1 MNIKQMPKRLKY
13 LTAFV
18 VVFMSM
24 FATLNAQ
31 QLNFDFKNTSLKEVL
46 KKVTEQSGY
55 DFVYSDALKAINS
68 KVSVSSKNEK
78 AELFFARFFPTIGV
92 SYKIQGKQ
100 VVISPKEVAN
110 RDEAALTTTV
120 KPNQNTDGKIKIKG
134 KITDQNGLSLPGVS
148 IQNLTGK
155 TGAYSDMDGNYTLD
169 VKPGDRLLLTYIG
182 FKSREQQIVP
192 SISAQNGVLNIVLE
206 EDAIALESVAIIG
219 YGNTQK
225 IKDITG
231 SIAHM
236 GKKELATAPMGST
249 VQSMLQ
255 GRAAGVNVQIQS
267 ASPTS
272 PISVIIRGQSS
283 LNGDNQPLWVIDGI
297 PEYNSGVSGSIS
309 NVLYSLNLADVE
321 SIDIL
326 KDASSTAIYGS
337 RAANGV
343 IVVTTK
349 GGKEGMK
356 PILELSTRW
365 GYQQMNFNGY
375 DYFTGADYLK
385 FTKAATRKELYNRG
399 TFDYFTRLYLSE
411 TEFWKQNTS
420 EVDIR
425 KIVELPNAYYNSDTY
440 WMGEM
445 TQNPWQQQYDLTLKG
460 GTKEVSYLAAMYY
473 SGMQGV
479 VKTGFSKNVGGRIRL
494 EAKINKDLKFRVN
507 ANGSTRN
514 ASDKDYMLDV
524 LKKVRPDIPVYNA
537 DGSLFTRDAYTENP
551 YTTLKNTGYGTG
563 ENITASAELEWTIL
577 KGLIF
582 TSRGSVNYSNS
593 ESLTYKRRGSTFN
606 YDGTRTWNRT
616 KSDTKIFDN
625 TLVYANT
632 FGKHDVSASVT
643 ASVERFQSLFYSM
656 SASNFPDDD
665 VLNSF
670 KNAATKGTL
679 DEVYQMS
686 SMASQIARAQYKY
699 NDRYLATFTIRHDG
713 SSKFGPDKR
722 WGWFPSG
729 GLGWIISNE
738 DFMKNGWLGRNLTHM
753 KLRAS
758 YGKSGSQNL
767 QNYQWMTMV
776 GSVNYMEQ
784 PGIYPS
790 NIGNLGLQWEETLMT
805 DIALEMEFWQS
816 RIRTTLGYYNKKSD
830 NLIYSQTLAPS
841 SAFSSM
847 MANIASTDAN
857 GFEFSFDVDVL
868 KNAKWQLTLNANGS
882 SNSSK
887 VLKFNNTMKE
897 LTSTNYYTKII
908 VGEPIGQWFGLPT
921 YKRLFGTSEE
931 AAALKTRT
939 STGGITMFRNNM
951 ESAGDIYYRDTDG
964 NGTINNDDRIFLG
977 TALPK
982 LFGGFGLQLYIGN
995 SFNIGATFTYAY
1007 GNKRLWYMAMSDVG
1021 YTGNYNQSN
1030 KIAGMSA
1037 ILKSPYEKTT
1047 LPSATPYG
1055 DGGNGTFSDYWLYD
1069 ASFIRLNALNMSY
1082 RLDKN
1087 YFRNTLI
1094 DNIEITFQATNLF
1107 TLTKYPGFDPQGN
1120 FSTST
1125 GMASTSVGVDYSYY
1139 PDAKT
1144 FNLGFKFTFK

>member
-1 MNIKQMPKRLKY
+1 MNVKQILMRLRY
-13 LTAFV
+13 IASFAI
-18 VVFMSM
+18 VFLSM
-24 FATLNAQ
+24 VATLYAQ
-31 QLNFDFKNTSLKEVL
+31 SLNFDFKDTQLKVVL
-46 KKVTEQSGY
+46 KKVTEQTGY
-55 DFVYSDALKAINS
+55 DFVYSDALKAIDQ
-68 KVSVSSKNEK
+68 KVNAASKNETP
-78 AELFFARFFPTIGV
+78 EQFFSRFFPTINV
-92 SYKIQGKQ
+92 TYKIQGKQ
-100 VVISPKEVAN
+100 VVLSPKEGASKEAVAP
-110 RDEAALTTTV
+110 TGS
-120 KPNQNTDGKIKIKG
+120 NQSSQGQEKFQIKG
-134 KITDQNGLSLPGVS
+134 KVTETTGLPLPGVS
-148 IQNLTGK
+148 IQNLSDK
-155 TGAYSDMDGNYTLD
+155 TGAYSDYEGNYTLN
-169 VKPGDRLLLTYIG
+169 VRPGDRILFSYIG
-182 FKSREQQIVP
+182 FKKREQLV
-192 SISAQNGVLNIVLE
+192 SGMFNARNNVLNISLE
-206 EDAIALESVAIIG
+206 EDAIALESVAVIG

-225 IKDITG
+225 IKDVTG

-236 GKKELATAPMGST
+236 GKKELETAPMGST
-249 VQSMLQ
+249 VQTMLQ

-272 PISVIIRGQSS
+272 PVSVIIRGQSS
-283 LNGDNQPLWVIDGI
+283 LSGDNQPLWVIDGI
-297 PEYNSGVSGSIS
+297 PEYNAGVSGSVS
-309 NVLYSLNLADVE
+309 NVLYSLNLNDVE

-349 GGKEGMK
+349 SGKEGMK
-356 PILELSTRW
+356 PTLELSTRW
-365 GYQQMNFNGY
+365 GYQVMNFNGY
-375 DYFTGADYLK
+375 DYFKGAEYLN
-385 FTKAATRKELYNRG
+385 FTKKATRHELYNRG

-411 TEFWKQNTS
+411 AEFWKLNTS
-420 EVDIR
+420 EVDVR
-425 KIVELPNAYYNSDTY
+425 KIVELPGAYYDSDTY

-445 TQNPWQQQYDLTLKG
+445 TRNPLQQQYDLTLKG
-460 GTKEVSYLAAMYY
+460 GTKEVSYLAGLNYT
-473 SGMQGV
+473 GMQGV
-479 VKTGFSKNVGGRIRL
+479 VKTGFSKNYGGKIRL
-494 EAKINKDLKFRVN
+494 EARINKDLKLRLN
-507 ANGSTRN
+507 ANGSTRS

-582 TSRGSVNYSNS
+582 TTRGSVNYSNT

-606 YDGTRTWNRT
+606 YDGSRTWSRT

-632 FGKHDVSASVT
+632 LGKHDISASLT
-643 ASVERFQSLFYSM
+643 ASVERFQTLKYGM
-656 SASNFPDDD
+656 AASNFPDDD

-670 KNAATKGTL
+670 SNAATKGNLT
-679 DEVYQMS
+679 ESYEMS
-686 SMASQIARAQYKY
+686 SMVSQIARAQYKY
-699 NDRYLATFTIRHDG
+699 DDRYLATFTIRHDG
-713 SSKFGPDKR
+713 SSKFGPDRR

-738 DFMKNGWLGRNLTHM
+738 DFMKSGWLGDYLTHM

-767 QNYQWMTMV
+767 YNYQWMTMV

-790 NIGNLGLQWEETLMT
+790 NIGNLALQWEETLMT

-816 RIRTTLGYYNKKSD
+816 RIRTTFGYYNKKSE
-830 NLIYSQTLAPS
+830 NLIYNQTLAPS

-847 MANIASTDAN
+847 YANIASTAAN
-857 GFEFSFDVDVL
+857 GYEFSVDVDVL
-868 KNAKWQLTLNANGS
+868 KSAKWQLTLNANGS
-882 SNSSK
+882 SNKSK

-939 STGGITMFRNNM
+939 STGGITMYRNNL
-951 ESAGDIYYRDTDG
+951 ERAGDIYYKDTDG

-995 SFNIGATFTYAY
+995 SFNVGATFTYAY

-1037 ILKSPYEKTT
+1037 ILKSPFEKTT
-1047 LPSATPYG
+1047 LPNATPYG

-1082 RLDKN
+1082 RLDKH

-1094 DNIEITFQATNLF
+1094 DNIEITFQASNLF

>member
-1 MNIKQMPKRLKY
+1 MKLKQTLNHFRY
-13 LTAFV
+13 LLV
-18 VVFMSM
+18 IMSVLFCTTTM
-24 FATLNAQ
+24 FAQ
-31 QLNFDFKNTSLKEVL
+31 KLNFELKNTPLKSIL
-46 KKVTEQSGY
+46 KTITQQSGY
-55 DFVYSDALKAINS
+55 DFVYSDLLKLVEKPFSVKAS
-68 KVSVSSKNEK
+68 GEDPVS
-78 AELFFARFFPTIGV
+78 FFGHFFPSIGIT
-92 SYKIQGKQ
+92 YKIHEKQ
-100 VVISPKEVAN
+100 VVLSPRKAPAES
-110 RDEAALTTTV
+110 DTTV
-120 KPNQNTDGKIKIKG
+120 KKLSTTNQISHTQNNQIKG
-134 KITDQNGLSLPGVS
+134 KITDQDGLPLSGVS
-148 IQNLTGK
+148 ILNLNTKKGV
-155 TGAYSDMDGNYTLD
+155 YSGFDGSYTLE
-169 VKPGDRLLLTYIG
+169 VKPSDKILFSFIG
-182 FKSREQQIVP
+182 FKNREYVVP
-192 SISAQNGVLNIVLE
+192 QKLSSNFDIRME
-206 EDAIALESVAIIG
+206 EDAVALESVAIIG

-225 IKDITG
+225 IKDVTG

-236 GKKELATAPMGST
+236 GKKELETAPMGST
-249 VQSMLQ
+249 VQTMLQ

-272 PISVIIRGQSS
+272 PVSVIIRGQSS
-283 LNGDNQPLWVIDGI
+283 LSGDNQPLWVIDGI
-297 PEYNSGVSGSIS
+297 PEYNAGVSGSVS
-309 NVLYSLNLADVE
+309 NVLYSLNLNDVE

-349 GGKEGMK
+349 SGKEGMK
-356 PILELSTRW
+356 PTLELSSRW
-365 GYQQMNFNGY
+365 GYQVMNFNGY
-375 DYFTGADYLK
+375 DYFKGEEYLN
-385 FTKAATRKELYNRG
+385 FTKKATRHELYNRG

-411 TEFWKQNTS
+411 AEFWKLNTS
-420 EVDIR
+420 EIDVR
-425 KIVELPNAYYNSDTY
+425 RIVELPGAYYDSDTY

-445 TQNPWQQQYDLTLKG
+445 TRNPLQQQYDLTLKG
-460 GTKEVSYLAAMYY
+460 GTKEVSYLAGLNYT
-473 SGMQGV
+473 GMQGV
-479 VKTGFSKNVGGRIRL
+479 VKTGFSKNYGGKIRL
-494 EAKINKDLKFRVN
+494 EARINKDIKLRLN
-507 ANGSTRN
+507 ANGSTRS

-563 ENITASAELEWTIL
+563 ENITASAELEWTII

-582 TSRGSVNYSNS
+582 TTRGSVNYSNT

-606 YDGTRTWNRT
+606 YDGSRNWSRT

-632 FGKHDVSASVT
+632 LGKHDISASLT
-643 ASVERFQSLFYSM
+643 ASIERFQSLRYGM
-656 SASNFPDDD
+656 AASNFPDDD

-670 KNAATKGTL
+670 SNAATKGTL
-679 DEVYQMS
+679 TEAYEMS
-686 SMASQIARAQYKY
+686 SMVSQIARAQYKY
-699 NDRYLATFTIRHDG
+699 NDKYLATFTIRHDG
-713 SSKFGPDKR
+713 SSKFGPDRR

-738 DFMKNGWLGRNLTHM
+738 EFMKSGWLGDNLTHM

-776 GSVNYMEQ
+776 GSVNYMQQ

-790 NIGNLGLQWEETLMT
+790 NIGNLALQWEETIMT
-805 DIALEMEFWQS
+805 DVALEMEFWKS
-816 RIRTTLGYYNKKSD
+816 RIRTTLGYYNKNSE
-830 NLIYSQTLAPS
+830 NLIYSQSLAPS

-847 MANIASTDAN
+847 TANIASTTAS
-857 GFEFSFDVDVL
+857 GFEFSVDVDVI
-868 KNAKWQLTLNANGS
+868 KNSNWQLTLNANGS
-882 SNSSK
+882 SNNSK
-887 VLKFNNTMKE
+887 VLKFNNTMTE
-897 LTSTNYYTKII
+897 LAGLYYYTKIV
-908 VGEPIGQWFGLPT
+908 VGEPIGQWFGFPT

-939 STGGITMFRNNM
+939 ATGGITMYRNNM
-951 ESAGDIYYRDTDG
+951 ERSGDIYYKDTDG
-964 NGTINNDDRIFLG
+964 NGTINNDDKIFLG

-982 LFGGFGLQLYIGN
+982 LFGGFGLQLYVGN

-1037 ILKSPYEKTT
+1037 ILRSPFEQTT
-1047 LPSATPYG
+1047 LPNATPYG
-1055 DGGNGTFSDYWLYD
+1055 DGGNGTFSDYWLFD
-1069 ASFIRLNALNMSY
+1069 ASYIRLNALNMSY

-1094 DNIEITFQATNLF
+1094 DNIELTLQATNLF
-1107 TLTKYPGFDPQGN
+1107 TLTRYPGFDPQGN

-1125 GMASTSVGVDYSYY
+1125 GMASTTVGVDYSYY

-1144 FNLGFKFTFK
+1144 FNLGIKFTFK

>member
-1 MNIKQMPKRLKY
+1 MNVKQILMRLRY
-13 LTAFV
+13 IASFA
-18 VVFMSM
+18 VVFLSM
-24 FATLNAQ
+24 VATLHAQ
-31 QLNFDFKNTSLKEVL
+31 SLNFDFKDTQLKVVL
-46 KKVTEQSGY
+46 KKVTEQTGY
-55 DFVYSDALKAINS
+55 DFVYSDALKAIDQ
-68 KVSVSSKNEK
+68 KVNAASKNETP
-78 AELFFARFFPTIGV
+78 EQFFTRFFPTINV
-92 SYKIQGKQ
+92 TYKIQGKQ
-100 VVISPKEVAN
+100 VVLSPKEGASKEAVAP
-110 RDEAALTTTV
+110 TGS
-120 KPNQNTDGKIKIKG
+120 NQSNQGQEKFQIKG
-134 KITDQNGLSLPGVS
+134 KVTETTGLPLPGVS
-148 IQNLTGK
+148 IQNLNDK
-155 TGAYSDMDGNYTLD
+155 TGAYSDYEGNYTLN
-169 VKPGDRLLLTYIG
+169 VRPGDRILFSYIG
-182 FKSREQQIVP
+182 FKKREQV
-192 SISAQNGVLNIVLE
+192 ISGMFSARNNVMNISLD
-206 EDAIALESVAIIG
+206 EDAIALESVAVIG

-225 IKDITG
+225 IKDVTG

-236 GKKELATAPMGST
+236 GKKELETAPMGST
-249 VQSMLQ
+249 VQTMLQ

-272 PISVIIRGQSS
+272 PVSVIIRGQSS
-283 LNGDNQPLWVIDGI
+283 LSGDNQPLWVIDGI
-297 PEYNSGVSGSIS
+297 PEYNAGVSGSVS
-309 NVLYSLNLADVE
+309 NVLYSLNLNDVE

-343 IVVTTK
+343 IVVTTRS
-349 GGKEGMK
+349 GKEGMK
-356 PILELSTRW
+356 PTLELATRW
-365 GYQQMNFNGY
+365 GYQLMNFNGY
-375 DYFTGADYLK
+375 DYFKGAEYLN
-385 FTKAATRKELYNRG
+385 FTKKATRHELYNRG

-411 TEFWKQNTS
+411 AEFWKLNTS
-420 EVDIR
+420 EVDVR
-425 KIVELPNAYYNSDTY
+425 KIVELPGAYYDSDTY

-445 TQNPWQQQYDLTLKG
+445 TRNPLQQQYDLTLKG
-460 GTKEVSYLAAMYY
+460 GTKEVSYLAGINYT
-473 SGMQGV
+473 GMQGV
-479 VKTGFSKNVGGRIRL
+479 VKTGYSKNYGGKIRL
-494 EAKINKDLKFRVN
+494 EARINKDLKMRLN
-507 ANGSTRN
+507 ANGSTRS

-582 TSRGSVNYSNS
+582 TTRGSVNYSNT
-593 ESLTYKRRGSTFN
+593 ESLSYKRRGSTFN
-606 YDGTRTWNRT
+606 YDGSRSWSRT

-632 FGKHDVSASVT
+632 LGKHDISASLT
-643 ASVERFQSLFYSM
+643 ASIERFQSLVYGM
-656 SASNFPDDD
+656 AASNFPDDD

-670 KNAATKGTL
+670 ANAATKGNL
-679 DEVYQMS
+679 SESYQMS
-686 SMASQIARAQYKY
+686 SMVSQIARAQYKY
-699 NDRYLATFTIRHDG
+699 DDKYLATFTIRHDG
-713 SSKFGPDKR
+713 SSKFGPDRR

-738 DFMKNGWLGRNLTHM
+738 DFMKSGWLGDYLTHM

-767 QNYQWMTMV
+767 SNYQWMTMV

-790 NIGNLGLQWEETLMT
+790 NIGNLAPQWEETLMT
-805 DIALEMEFWQS
+805 DVALEMEFWKS
-816 RIRTTLGYYNKKSD
+816 RIRATFGYYNKKSE
-830 NLIYSQTLAPS
+830 NLLYSQTLAPS

-847 MANIASTDAN
+847 MANIASTEAN
-857 GFEFSFDVDVL
+857 GIEFSVDVDVL
-868 KNAKWQLTLNANGS
+868 KSAKWQLTLNANGS

-897 LTSTNYYTKII
+897 LTSTNIYTKII

-939 STGGITMFRNNM
+939 STGGITMYRNNL
-951 ESAGDIYYRDTDG
+951 ERAGDIYYKDTDG

-995 SFNIGATFTYAY
+995 SFNVGATFTYAY

-1037 ILKSPYEKTT
+1037 ILKSPFEKTT
-1047 LPSATPYG
+1047 LPNATPYG

-1082 RLDKN
+1082 RLDKH

-1094 DNIEITFQATNLF
+1094 DNIEITFQASNLF

>member
-1 MNIKQMPKRLKY
+1 MNVKQILMRLRY
-13 LTAFV
+13 IASFAI
-18 VVFMSM
+18 VFLSM
-24 FATLNAQ
+24 VATLYAQ
-31 QLNFDFKNTSLKEVL
+31 SLNFDFKDTQLKVVL
-46 KKVTEQSGY
+46 KKVTEQTGY
-55 DFVYSDALKAINS
+55 DFVYSDALKVIDQ
-68 KVSVSSKNEK
+68 KVNAASKNETP
-78 AELFFARFFPTIGV
+78 EQFFSRYFPTINV
-92 SYKIQGKQ
+92 TYKIQGKQ
-100 VVISPKEVAN
+100 VVLSPKEGASKEAVAP
-110 RDEAALTTTV
+110 TGS
-120 KPNQNTDGKIKIKG
+120 NQSNQGQEKFQIKG
-134 KITDQNGLSLPGVS
+134 KVTETSGLPLPGVS
-148 IQNLTGK
+148 IQNLTDK
-155 TGAYSDMDGNYTLD
+155 TGAYSDYEGNYTLN
-169 VKPGDRLLLTYIG
+169 VRPGDRILFSYIG
-182 FKSREQQIVP
+182 FKKREQLV
-192 SISAQNGVLNIVLE
+192 SGMFNARNNVLNISLD
-206 EDAIALESVAIIG
+206 EDAIALESVAVIG

-225 IKDITG
+225 IKDVTG

-236 GKKELATAPMGST
+236 GKKELETAPMGST

-283 LNGDNQPLWVIDGI
+283 LSGDNQPLWVIDGI

-309 NVLYSLNLADVE
+309 NVLYSLNLNDVE

-349 GGKEGMK
+349 SGKEGMK
-356 PILELSTRW
+356 PTLELSSRW
-365 GYQQMNFNGY
+365 GYQVMNFNGY
-375 DYFTGADYLK
+375 DYFKGADYLN
-385 FTKAATRKELYNRG
+385 FTKKATRHELYNRG

-411 TEFWKQNTS
+411 AEFWKLNTS

-425 KIVELPNAYYNSDTY
+425 KIVELPGAYYDSDTY

-445 TQNPWQQQYDLTLKG
+445 TRNPLQQQYDLTLKG
-460 GTKEVSYLAAMYY
+460 GTKEVSYLAGLNYT
-473 SGMQGV
+473 GMQGV
-479 VKTGFSKNVGGRIRL
+479 VKTGFSKNYGGKIRL
-494 EAKINKDLKFRVN
+494 EARINKDLKMRLN
-507 ANGSTRN
+507 ANGSTRS

-582 TSRGSVNYSNS
+582 TTRGSVNYSNT
-593 ESLTYKRRGSTFN
+593 ESLSYKRRGSTFN
-606 YDGTRTWNRT
+606 YDGSRSWSRT

-632 FGKHDVSASVT
+632 FGKHDISASLT
-643 ASVERFQSLFYSM
+643 ASVERFQTLKYGM
-656 SASNFPDDD
+656 AASNFPDDD

-670 KNAATKGTL
+670 SNAATKGSLT
-679 DEVYQMS
+679 EAYEMS
-686 SMASQIARAQYKY
+686 SMVSQIARAQYKY
-699 NDRYLATFTIRHDG
+699 DDRYLATFTIRHDG
-713 SSKFGPDKR
+713 SSKFGPDRR

-738 DFMKNGWLGRNLTHM
+738 DFMKSGWLGDYLTHM

-790 NIGNLGLQWEETLMT
+790 NIGNLALQWEETLMT

-830 NLIYSQTLAPS
+830 NLLYSQTLAPS

-857 GFEFSFDVDVL
+857 GIEFSVDVDVL
-868 KNAKWQLTLNANGS
+868 KSAKWQLTLNANGS
-882 SNSSK
+882 SNRSK
-887 VLKFNNTMKE
+887 VLRFNNTMTE

-931 AAALKTRT
+931 AVALKTRT
-939 STGGITMFRNNM
+939 STGGITMYRNNL
-951 ESAGDIYYRDTDG
+951 ERAGDIYYRDTDG

-1007 GNKRLWYMAMSDVG
+1007 GNKRLWDIARTDVG

-1037 ILKSPYEKTT
+1037 ILKSPFEKTT
-1047 LPSATPYG
+1047 LPNATPYG

-1082 RLDKN
+1082 RLDKH

-1094 DNIEITFQATNLF
+1094 DNIEITFQASNLF

>member
-1 MNIKQMPKRLKY
+1 MNVKQILMRLRY
-13 LTAFV
+13 IASFA
-18 VVFMSM
+18 VVFLSM
-24 FATLNAQ
+24 VATLHAQ
-31 QLNFDFKNTSLKEVL
+31 SLNFDFKDTQLKVVL
-46 KKVTEQSGY
+46 KKVTEQTGY
-55 DFVYSDALKAINS
+55 DFVYSDALKAIDQ
-68 KVSVSSKNEK
+68 KVNAASKNETP
-78 AELFFARFFPTIGV
+78 EQFFTRFFPTINV
-92 SYKIQGKQ
+92 TYKIQGKQ
-100 VVISPKEVAN
+100 VVLSPKEGASKEAVAP
-110 RDEAALTTTV
+110 TGS
-120 KPNQNTDGKIKIKG
+120 NQSNQGQEKFQIKG
-134 KITDQNGLSLPGVS
+134 KVTETTGLPLPGVS
-148 IQNLTGK
+148 IQNLNDK
-155 TGAYSDMDGNYTLD
+155 TGAYSDYEGNYTLN
-169 VKPGDRLLLTYIG
+169 VRPGDRILFSYIG
-182 FKSREQQIVP
+182 FKKREQV
-192 SISAQNGVLNIVLE
+192 ISGMFSARNNVMNISLD
-206 EDAIALESVAIIG
+206 EDAIALESVAVIG

-225 IKDITG
+225 IKDVTG

-236 GKKELATAPMGST
+236 GKKELETAPMGST
-249 VQSMLQ
+249 VQTMLQ

-272 PISVIIRGQSS
+272 PVSVIIRGQSS
-283 LNGDNQPLWVIDGI
+283 LSGDNQPLWVIDGI
-297 PEYNSGVSGSIS
+297 PEYNAGVSGSVS
-309 NVLYSLNLADVE
+309 NVLYSLNLNDVE

-349 GGKEGMK
+349 SGKEGMK
-356 PILELSTRW
+356 PTLELSTRW
-365 GYQQMNFNGY
+365 GYQLMNFNGY
-375 DYFTGADYLK
+375 DYFKGAEYLN
-385 FTKAATRKELYNRG
+385 FTKKATRHELYNRG

-411 TEFWKQNTS
+411 AEFWKLNTS
-420 EVDIR
+420 EVDVR
-425 KIVELPNAYYNSDTY
+425 KIVELPGAYYDSDTY

-445 TQNPWQQQYDLTLKG
+445 TRNPLQQQYDLTLKG
-460 GTKEVSYLAAMYY
+460 GTKEVSYLAGINYT
-473 SGMQGV
+473 GMQGV
-479 VKTGFSKNVGGRIRL
+479 VKTGYSKNYGGKIRL
-494 EAKINKDLKFRVN
+494 EARINKDLKMRLN
-507 ANGSTRN
+507 ANGSTRS

-582 TSRGSVNYSNS
+582 TTRGSVNYSNT
-593 ESLTYKRRGSTFN
+593 ESLSYKRRGSTFN
-606 YDGTRTWNRT
+606 YDGSRSWSRT

-632 FGKHDVSASVT
+632 LGKHDISASLT
-643 ASVERFQSLFYSM
+643 ASVERFQTLRYAM
-656 SASNFPDDD
+656 AASNFPDDD

-670 KNAATKGTL
+670 SNAATKGNLT
-679 DEVYQMS
+679 EAYEMS
-686 SMASQIARAQYKY
+686 SMVSQIARAQYKY
-699 NDRYLATFTIRHDG
+699 DDKYLATFTIRHDG
-713 SSKFGPDKR
+713 SSKFGPDRR

-738 DFMKNGWLGRNLTHM
+738 DFMKSGWLGDYLTHM

-767 QNYQWMTMV
+767 SNYQWMTMV

-790 NIGNLGLQWEETLMT
+790 NIGNLALQWEETLMT
-805 DIALEMEFWQS
+805 DVALEMEFWKS
-816 RIRTTLGYYNKKSD
+816 RIRATFGYYNKKSE
-830 NLIYSQTLAPS
+830 NLLYSQTLAPS

-847 MANIASTDAN
+847 MANIASTEAN
-857 GFEFSFDVDVL
+857 GIEFSVDVDVL
-868 KNAKWQLTLNANGS
+868 KSAKWQLTLNANGS

-897 LTSTNYYTKII
+897 LTSTNIYTKII

-939 STGGITMFRNNM
+939 STGGITMYRNNL
-951 ESAGDIYYRDTDG
+951 ERAGDIYYKDTDG

-995 SFNIGATFTYAY
+995 SFNVGATFTYAY

-1037 ILKSPYEKTT
+1037 ILKSPFEKTT
-1047 LPSATPYG
+1047 LPNATPYG

-1082 RLDKN
+1082 RLDKH

-1094 DNIEITFQATNLF
+1094 DNIEITFQASNLF

>member
-1 MNIKQMPKRLKY
+1 MNVKQILMRLRY
-13 LTAFV
+13 IASFAI
-18 VVFMSM
+18 VFLSM
-24 FATLNAQ
+24 VATLYAQ
-31 QLNFDFKNTSLKEVL
+31 SLNFDFKDTQLKVVL
-46 KKVTEQSGY
+46 KKVTEQTGY
-55 DFVYSDALKAINS
+55 DFVYSDALKAIDR
-68 KVSVSSKNEK
+68 KVNAASKNETP
-78 AELFFARFFPTIGV
+78 EQFFSRFFPTIDV
-92 SYKIQGKQ
+92 TYKIQGKQ
-100 VVISPKEVAN
+100 VVLSPKEVASK
-110 RDEAALTTTV
+110 EAVAPTGS
-120 KPNQNTDGKIKIKG
+120 NQSGQGQEKFQIKG
-134 KITDQNGLSLPGVS
+134 KVTETTGLPLPGVS
-148 IQNLTGK
+148 IQNLNDK
-155 TGAYSDMDGNYTLD
+155 TGAYSDYEGNYTLN
-169 VKPGDRLLLTYIG
+169 VRPGDRILFSYIG
-182 FKSREQQIVP
+182 FKKREQV
-192 SISAQNGVLNIVLE
+192 ISGLFNARNNVLNISLD
-206 EDAIALESVAIIG
+206 EDAIALESVAVIG

-225 IKDITG
+225 IKDVTG

-236 GKKELATAPMGST
+236 GKKELETAPMGST

-272 PISVIIRGQSS
+272 PVSVIIRGQSS
-283 LNGDNQPLWVIDGI
+283 LSGNNQPLWVIDGI
-297 PEYNSGVSGSIS
+297 PEYNAGVSGSIS
-309 NVLYSLNLADVE
+309 NVLYSLNLNDVE

-349 GGKEGMK
+349 SGKEGMK
-356 PILELSTRW
+356 PTLELSTRW
-365 GYQQMNFNGY
+365 GYQLMNFNGY
-375 DYFTGADYLK
+375 DYFKGPEYLN
-385 FTKAATRKELYNRG
+385 FTKKATRHELYNRG

-411 TEFWKQNTS
+411 AEFWKLNTS
-420 EVDIR
+420 ELDVR
-425 KIVELPNAYYNSDTY
+425 KIVELPGAYYDSDTY

-445 TQNPWQQQYDLTLKG
+445 TQNPLQQQYDLTLKG
-460 GTKEVSYLAAMYY
+460 GTKEVSYLAGLNYT
-473 SGMQGV
+473 GMQGV
-479 VKTGFSKNVGGRIRL
+479 VKTGFSKNYGGKIRL
-494 EAKINKDLKFRVN
+494 EARINKDLKMRLY

-514 ASDKDYMLDV
+514 ASDKDYMLTV

-582 TSRGSVNYSNS
+582 TSRGSVNYSNT
-593 ESLTYKRRGSTFN
+593 ETLTYKRRGSTFN
-606 YDGTRTWNRT
+606 YDGSRSWSRS

-632 FGKHDVSASVT
+632 HGKHDISASVT
-643 ASVERFQSLFYSM
+643 ASIERFQSLVYGM
-656 SASNFPDDD
+656 AASNFPDDD

-670 KNAATKGTL
+670 ANAATKGNLT
-679 DEVYQMS
+679 ENYQMS
-686 SMASQIARAQYKY
+686 SMVSQIARAQYKY
-699 NDRYLATFTIRHDG
+699 DDKYLATFTIRHDG

-738 DFMKNGWLGRNLTHM
+738 EFMKSGWLGDNLTHM

-767 QNYQWMTMV
+767 SNYQWMTMV

-790 NIGNLGLQWEETLMT
+790 NIGNLALQWEETLMT
-805 DIALEMEFWQS
+805 DIALELEFWQS
-816 RIRTTLGYYNKKSD
+816 RIRTTLGYYSKKSE
-830 NLIYSQTLAPS
+830 NLIYSQSLAPS

-847 MANIASTDAN
+847 SANIASTAAN
-857 GFEFSFDVDVL
+857 GFEFSVDVDVL
-868 KNAKWQLTLNANGS
+868 KSAKWQLTLNANGS
-882 SNSSK
+882 QNRSK
-887 VLKFNNTMKE
+887 VLTFNNTVKE
-897 LTSTNYYTKII
+897 LYPSYSKI
-908 VGEPIGQWFGLPT
+908 VAGGAIGDWFGLPT

-931 AAALKTRT
+931 VAALKTRT
-939 STGGITMFRNNM
+939 ATGGITMYRNNL
-951 ESAGDIYYRDTDG
+951 ERAGDIYFKDIDG
-964 NGTINNDDRIFLG
+964 NGTINNDDRIVLG
-977 TALPK
+977 SYIPK

-995 SFNIGATFTYAY
+995 SFNVGATFTYAL
-1007 GNKRLWYMAMSDVG
+1007 GLKRLWDMARSDVG

-1037 ILKSPYEKTT
+1037 ILKSPFEPTT
-1047 LPSATPYG
+1047 LPNATPYG

-1069 ASFIRLNALNMSY
+1069 GSYVRLNALNMSY
-1082 RLDKN
+1082 RLDKH

-1094 DNIEITFQATNLF
+1094 DNIEITFQASNLF
-1107 TLTKYPGFDPQGN
+1107 TLTRYPGFDPQGN
-1120 FSTST
+1120 FAAST
-1125 GMASTSVGVDYSYY
+1125 GMTSNTGVDNSYY